1 MYLPQVISKRL
12 LLAYFNVGSW
22 GHTNLTLYLIINYK
36 KERNKIWKYS
46 KICSV
51 AIIEDNKVLKEMHN
65 ESQLEHSQTLMP
77 MIKNILEEQNLKIT
91 DIDLFASSIGPGSFT
106 GTRIGI
112 ATVKAFSDATKIP
125 VVGINSLE
133 AQGYSVLRNEQDECK
148 ILSMI
153 DARNDFV
160 YFAVYKMKNGK
171 ISLYKNPDVINIL
184 DVTEFID
191 FNDKLYIV
199 GDVKFYLIDN
209 LLQAKFQEEKC
220 KGKDVKQY
228 EYIKPNDSL
237 AIEIGKAAISKFNNE
252 IYGNS
257 MSIHPMYLRK
267 SQAERQRLKID
278 ESEFYIL
285 KPTKE
290 DFDNI
295 LENYEK
301 FPNIWTKEQFYEDRV
316 TKIDKRNE
324 GIASDLLSYIIRKL
338 NVNKINLEVNANNK
352 AAIRIYKDFG
362 FEENGVRKNY
372 YNNNTEDAI
381 LMSLTL

>member
-1 MYLPQVISKRL
+1 MKV
-12 LLAYFNVGSW
+12 LAMDTS
-22 GHTNLTLYLIINYK
+22 
-36 KERNKIWKYS
+36 S

-91 DIDLFASSIGPGSFT
+91 DMDLFASSIGPGSFT

-171 ISLYKNPDVINIL
+171 ISLYKNPAVINIL
-184 DVTEFID
+184 DATEFID

-199 GDVKFYLIDN
+199 GDVKFDLIDN

-301 FPNIWTKEQFYEDRV
+301 FPNIWTKEQFYEDSKNSEYYIAKRNDEVLGFVSIKTILDEVEVMNIV